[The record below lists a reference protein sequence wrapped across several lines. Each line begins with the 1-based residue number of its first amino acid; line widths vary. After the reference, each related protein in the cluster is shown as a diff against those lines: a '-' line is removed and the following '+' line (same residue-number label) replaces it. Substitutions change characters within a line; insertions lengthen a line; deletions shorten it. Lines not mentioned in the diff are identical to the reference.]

1 MNIQEILDRVKQHQ
15 DINYKKFSEKIIR
28 EKKLIGVRTPVLE
41 SISAYIIK
49 DDPLS
54 YLDHYKKNCYEMDLI
69 YGFVM
74 AKSDLSIEQRILYCD
89 NFISL
94 IDNWCVCDQTV
105 ARCKWM
111 RKENNQI
118 ILDYLQKHLNTKNVW
133 HQRFVYVS
141 LLDHFL
147 NEKNLHQIFCFCD
160 YPFQYEY
167 YVQMAV
173 AWLLSMAIVKYPE
186 QTKTYLQNSTL
197 DTFTY
202 NKTLQKA
209 CESKQISKEEKMIL
223 RKMKR
228 K

>member
-15 DINYKKFSEKIIR
+15 DINYKKFSEKIIK

-41 SISAYIIK
+41 SISASIIK

-105 ARCKWM
+105 ARCK
-111 RKENNQI
+111 
-118 ILDYLQKHLNTKNVW
+118 
-133 HQRFVYVS
+133 
-141 LLDHFL
+141 
-147 NEKNLHQIFCFCD
+147 
-160 YPFQYEY
+160 
-167 YVQMAV
+167 
-173 AWLLSMAIVKYPE
+173 
-186 QTKTYLQNSTL
+186 
-197 DTFTY
+197 
-202 NKTLQKA
+202 
-209 CESKQISKEEKMIL
+209 
-223 RKMKR
+223 
-228 K
+228 